1 MPTHIPQFLM
11 GTMTYFA
18 CALIPPGMSSLSLTS
33 CPPDKLDLILQCSS
47 QSLFLQETSPEPS
60 QDEVSAPSVA
70 IASTNCWLPRLCSF
84 STVTSLEIETS
95 PYSSLHSSILEPDTK
110 QLLNKCYLKMWIKN
124 SLLKEDELKLRGY
137 IPFTCNEKFLV
148 L

>member
-1 MPTHIPQFLM
+1 
-11 GTMTYFA
+11 
-18 CALIPPGMSSLSLTS
+18 MSSLSLAS

-60 QDEVSAPSVA
+60 QDELSAPSVA

-95 PYSSLHSSILEPDTK
+95 PYSSLHSSILGPDTK
-110 QLLNKCYLKMWIKN
+110 QLFNKCYLKFWIKN
-124 SLLKEDELKLRGY
+124 SLLKEDELKLKEDIY
-137 IPFTCNEKFLV
+137 HLHVMKNFLFYKNVFFNV
-148 L
+148 LPQSHIIYKNLLKMN

>member
-1 MPTHIPQFLM
+1 
-11 GTMTYFA
+11 
-18 CALIPPGMSSLSLTS
+18 MSSLSLAS

-60 QDEVSAPSVA
+60 QDELSAPSVA

-95 PYSSLHSSILEPDTK
+95 PYSSLHSSILGPDTK
-110 QLLNKCYLKMWIKN
+110 QLLNKCLLRECLMHVYCMRFLGLVMWEAMSALDICDRFYQLD
-124 SLLKEDELKLRGY
+124 SVTLSGSTHFAL
-137 IPFTCNEKFLV
+137 
-148 L
+148 